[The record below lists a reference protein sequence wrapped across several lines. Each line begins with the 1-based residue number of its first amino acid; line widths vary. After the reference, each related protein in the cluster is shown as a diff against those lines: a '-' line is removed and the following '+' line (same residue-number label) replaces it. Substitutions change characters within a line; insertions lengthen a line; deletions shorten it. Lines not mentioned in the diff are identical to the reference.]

1 MKILIAYYSH
11 SANTKKL
18 AELIGKVLK
27 SELKNVTTDFFYT
40 EPEKPYSSN
49 YNKVLDEAKRDIKNN
64 HKPKLKNNIGS
75 IEDYDVIF
83 IGSPNWWNTIAS
95 PVGSFISSFDF
106 SNKIIMP
113 FCTHGGGGAGIIRA
127 DIEKLTKSKQIG
139 KILSVY
145 GNTSSINNSENEIK
159 KWIKDIKINVK

>member
-18 AELIGKVLK
+18 AEIIAKVVK

-64 HKPKLKNNIGS
+64 HKPKLKNS
-75 IEDYDVIF
+75 IDSIDDYDVIF

-95 PVGSFISSFDF
+95 PVSSFINSFDF

-127 DIEKLTKSKQIG
+127 DIEKLTKSKQVG
-139 KILSVY
+139 KILSIY
-145 GNTSSINNSENEIK
+145 GSASSINNSENEIV
-159 KWIKDIKINVK
+159 KWIKNIKINVK

>member
-27 SELKNVTTDFFYT
+27 SEFQNIKIDFFYT

-64 HKPKLKNNIGS
+64 HKPKLKNS
-75 IEDYDVIF
+75 IDSIDDYDVIF

-95 PVGSFISSFDF
+95 PVSSFINSFDF

-113 FCTHGGGGAGIIRA
+113 FCTHGGGGAGIIRT
-127 DIEKLTKSKQIG
+127 DIEKLAKSKQIG

>member
-18 AELIGKVLK
+18 AEIIAKVVK

-64 HKPKLKNNIGS
+64 HKPKLKNS
-75 IEDYDVIF
+75 IDSIDDYDVIF

-95 PVGSFISSFDF
+95 PVSSFINSFDF

>member
-18 AELIGKVLK
+18 AEIIANVVK

-64 HKPKLKNNIGS
+64 HKPKLKNS
-75 IEDYDVIF
+75 IDSIDDYDVIF

-127 DIEKLTKSKQIG
+127 DIEKLTKSKQVG
-139 KILSVY
+139 KILSIY
-145 GNTSSINNSENEIK
+145 GSASSINNSENEIV
-159 KWIKDIKINVK
+159 KWIKNIKINVK

>member
-18 AELIGKVLK
+18 AEIIGKILK
-27 SELKNVTTDFFYT
+27 SEFQNIKIDFFYT

-49 YNKVLDEAKRDIKNN
+49 YNKVLDEAKRDINSN
-64 HKPKLKNNIGS
+64 IKPKLKNNIKS
-75 IEDYDVIF
+75 IDDYDVIF
-83 IGSPNWWNTIAS
+83 IGSPNWWNTIAP
-95 PVGSFISSFDF
+95 PVNTFLNSFDF

-113 FCTHGGGGAGIIRA
+113 FCTHGGGGSGSIKR
-127 DIEKLTKSKQIG
+127 DIEKESKSKQVA

-145 GNTSSINNSENEIK
+145 GSSASSAENEIK
-159 KWIKDIKINVK
+159 KWIKDIFVKIK